1 MQQSHCDLKTV
12 CCLPVSAD
20 PSLLLDCVLSHQ
32 LSSEGLV
39 QALVAM
45 AQLLLYYAILA
56 KDGWFNRPQ
65 ILIVA

>member
-12 CCLPVSAD
+12 CLPVSAD
-20 PSLLLDCVLSHQ
+20 PSVLLACVLSYQ

-39 QALVAM
+39 QALAAM

-56 KDGWFNRPQ
+56 KDGWFNRDW